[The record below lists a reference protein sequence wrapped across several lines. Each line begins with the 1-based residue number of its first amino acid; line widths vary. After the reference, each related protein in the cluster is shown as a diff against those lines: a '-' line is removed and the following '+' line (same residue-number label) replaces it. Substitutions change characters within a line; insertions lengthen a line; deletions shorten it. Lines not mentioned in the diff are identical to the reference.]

1 MPAKLS
7 GDPLAAF
14 RRVTVADQ
22 AANALREALRQRTLP
37 DPLPGEHHLARLL
50 GISRVSLRS
59 AVAQL
64 VREGLISRS
73 NGRRSRVNPSTAPR
87 PNPVPPTV
95 CVVCPLSRKVL
106 LANELILELHAAC
119 AAKGMRWEEAFDAKL
134 DVARP
139 ERQLRALVNGRT
151 HVCWVLLACSAPIQ
165 HWFARAGVPT
175 FLLGSCQPGV
185 ALPSIDFDF
194 HATGWHAA
202 GALIQHRHR
211 HIALLQSHRLLA
223 GDLETCKG
231 FLGYLAKSAAGA
243 TVTRVFVNAD
253 QSNLRPRLDQL
264 MKLRHRPTAIFS
276 LRPDFAI
283 TTMVH
288 LHRSGLRIPEDV
300 SLLSR
305 DSHPLIDS
313 ALPEISRYHGSDLLH
328 SDRAVRFAEALLAG
342 HGIPPKPKLFIPTFI
357 AGRTLADRREPA
369 AKRPVKAGQ
378 M

>member
-1 MPAKLS
+1 
-7 GDPLAAF
+7 
-14 RRVTVADQ
+14 VA
-22 AANALREALRQRTLP
+22 
-37 DPLPGEHHLARLL
+37 
-50 GISRVSLRS
+50 S
-59 AVAQL
+59 
-64 VREGLISRS
+64 
-73 NGRRSRVNPSTAPR
+73 PR
-87 PNPVPPTV
+87 PNPLPPTV

-106 LANELILELHAAC
+106 LTNELILEFHAAC
-119 AAKGMRWEEAFDAKL
+119 AAKGLRWEEAFNAKL

-139 ERQLRALVNGRT
+139 ERQLRALVTGRRQ
-151 HVCWVLLACSAPIQ
+151 VCWVLLACSAPIQ

-175 FLLGSCQPGV
+175 FILGSCQPGV

-202 GALIQHRHR
+202 GTISKHRHT
-211 HIALLQSHRLLA
+211 HIALLHSHRLLA

-243 TVTRVFVNAD
+243 TVTRVPVNSD
-253 QSNLRPRLDQL
+253 QSNLRPKLDQL

-276 LRPDFAI
+276 LRPDYALA
-283 TTMVH
+283 TMVH

-305 DSHPLIDS
+305 DSHPLIDT
-313 ALPEISRYHGSDLLH
+313 ALPELSHYHGSGLSH

-342 HGIPPKPKLFIPTFI
+342 HGLPPKPKLFIPTFI
-357 AGRTLADRREPA
+357 AGRTLADCREPA
-369 AKRPVKAGQ
+369 QKKAGP